1 MTSLWTPRAL
11 TGAEPHRPAKLWRLP
26 SSTTSA
32 ATRTSAA
39 ASTRP
44 TPVPIPHRPSRPRQ
58 HRPPQHTRG
67 RRSRRMDPPRG
78 ERYGLPRRTPSR
90 SRRPHP
96 RDAVAALL
104 IQVVVNASTPRT
116 RRPSRPPRGIR
127 ADLPPST
134 SYREVPPADS
144 ARTLAADGV
153 FQRIHTLATEGDA
166 GGHVLGISPVQKTHG
181 IPVTYIRNTA
191 TKPELTYAPGTALGR
206 RIRARDG
213 NCRFPN
219 CQSRR
224 GSATSTTRRR
234 STTTTPRTVVSPSS
248 RISRACADA
257 TTG

>member
-96 RDAVAALL
+96 RDAVAGPL
-104 IQVVVNASTPRT
+104 IQVVVNASTLLGLDDLPT
-116 RRPSRPPRGIR
+116 PPRGIGPICPQV
-127 ADLPPST
+127 L
-134 SYREVPPADS
+134 
-144 ARTLAADGV
+144 RTGRYP
-153 FQRIHTLATEGDA
+153 QR
-166 GGHVLGISPVQKTHG
+166 
-181 IPVTYIRNTA
+181 
-191 TKPELTYAPGTALGR
+191 
-206 RIRARDG
+206 
-213 NCRFPN
+213 
-219 CQSRR
+219 
-224 GSATSTTRRR
+224 
-234 STTTTPRTVVSPSS
+234 TPRVHWPPTVSS
-248 RISRACADA
+248 SASTRWPPKA
-257 TTG
+257 TQVGTSSGSVPFRRLTAYP